1 LPLYKKASLG
11 NTKIR
16 VIKVVKYH
24 QKGKFVKKD
33 LHPELFEITVHCT
46 CGNEIKTRSTR
57 NEIRSTLC
65 SGCHPF
71 YTGQQKYVD
80 TAGRIEKFENRY
92 NKPVG
97 KKKA

>member
-1 LPLYKKASLG
+1 M
-11 NTKIR
+11 
-16 VIKVVKYH
+16 
-24 QKGKFVKKD
+24 
-33 LHPELFEITVHCT
+33 T

-92 NKPVG
+92 NKPAG
-97 KKKA
+97 KKA